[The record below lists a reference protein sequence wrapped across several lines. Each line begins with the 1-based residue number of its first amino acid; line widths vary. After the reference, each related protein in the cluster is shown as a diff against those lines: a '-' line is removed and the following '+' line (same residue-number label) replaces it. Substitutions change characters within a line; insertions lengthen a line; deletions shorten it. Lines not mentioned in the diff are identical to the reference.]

1 MLSINMSSRIH
12 HKHKQKKRN
21 RCSVDNVPST
31 EKWNVEIVP
40 KHQKRQRT
48 PDTENA
54 AVTMPRTL
62 NGKYSHVS
70 RSDHGQESPYHDS
83 PQTPTTIET
92 LTAARRRPVED
103 EDITIIPTTNK
114 KKKTKNAK
122 PLPPPPQQ
130 QQRRDGL
137 KTASSK
143 DLTSPT
149 KKMKNPA
156 TPPHQLDQ
164 KRDGVMDAASKESTT
179 TSTEKKNHYPP
190 HEKSQQRQNGAAASK
205 ESTSPAPSSSRLREN
220 STVYFMD
227 LCNRY
232 RQDEAFAKF
241 ETLYKTND
249 YGWLRKLEY
258 ETNKSDSFVSNYKPS
273 SSNRQPLHSPSEKQ
287 LACMLNVAFPPHD
300 YKIRYLA
307 HAWGAARQTL
317 CNWLKSFAQNPL
329 HIPRK
334 SRSDKGITL
343 LTSEKKRQSTW
354 TVRFVFMKDYHSK
367 HPGAGADEASNAWKA
382 IEGDKKAQAPY
393 QAILDQW
400 MEQGNSLLPE
410 IQKTLQDTD
419 GQVSWNAVASM
430 VTRQGMPQPV
440 SSEAIRQFCQ
450 KNNLTNQQ
458 SETKTKAKTPCGSRS
473 HGKR

>member
-1 MLSINMSSRIH
+1 MRSTSMSSSAH
-12 HKHKQKKRN
+12 HKKRKRN
-21 RCSVDNVPST
+21 RFSVDNVPST
-31 EKWNVEIVP
+31 EKWGGEIVP
-40 KHQKRQRT
+40 KHQKRQGT

-54 AVTMPRTL
+54 AVTMPRTT
-62 NGKYSHVS
+62 NGKDSHVS
-70 RSDHGQESPYHDS
+70 RSDHGQESPHHS
-83 PQTPTTIET
+83 STQTPTTIET
-92 LTAARRRPVED
+92 MATARRRPVESP
-103 EDITIIPTTNK
+103 PTTTK
-114 KKKTKNAK
+114 KKKTKNQK
-122 PLPPPPQQ
+122 PPPQHQ
-130 QQRRDGL
+130 QQRDGL

-156 TPPHQLDQ
+156 TPPQQLDQ

-179 TSTEKKNHYPP
+179 TPTEKKNQDPP
-190 HEKSQQRQNGAAASK
+190 HQKSQQRQNGATASK
-205 ESTSPAPSSSRLREN
+205 ESTASLPSSSSKLPEN
-220 STVYFMD
+220 STVYFID

-273 SSNRQPLHSPSEKQ
+273 SSNRQPMHSPSEKQ

-307 HAWGAARQTL
+307 HAWGATAITL
-317 CNWLKSFAQNPL
+317 RTWLKKFAQNPL
-329 HIPRK
+329 QIPRK

-343 LTSEKKRQSTW
+343 LTSEKKRKSTW

-410 IQKTLQDTD
+410 IQKTLQETD

-430 VTRQGMPQPV
+430 VTRPGMPQLV
-440 SSEAIRQFCQ
+440 SSDTIRQFYQ
-450 KNNLTNQQ
+450 KNNLTHQQ
-458 SETKTKAKTPCGSRS
+458 SKTKTKAKTLCGSRS
-473 HGKR
+473 HDKR